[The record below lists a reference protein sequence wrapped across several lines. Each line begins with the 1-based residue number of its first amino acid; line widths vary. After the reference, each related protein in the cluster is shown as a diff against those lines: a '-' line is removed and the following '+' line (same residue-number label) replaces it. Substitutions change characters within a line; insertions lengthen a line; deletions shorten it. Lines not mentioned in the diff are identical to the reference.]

1 LLHQIVMKKYLVF
14 LPLLVCISASAQIPD
29 SIYSD
34 RIKSVQ
40 LHVYGNQLLY
50 PVIRLNSNDRL
61 ELHFDDLDAN
71 VKSYYYTYQLC
82 NVDWTPVIMS
92 QFDFIRGFSSQR
104 LSTYRLSS
112 IAFTRYT
119 HYTAVLP
126 DGNSVPTRSGNYI
139 LKVYRDADTSKLIFT
154 KRMLVVDEKST
165 IPAEI
170 QQPYNGQIFR
180 SHQKVHFKVNLNER
194 VNVANH
200 LQQIKVVI
208 LQNNRWD
215 NAVID
220 LRPTFFS
227 RNSLEYNTEN
237 DAVFPAGKEWRWLD
251 LRSFRL
257 QSDRVANAKYGKT
270 STEVFLKPDLPRAA
284 QLFNFFGDYNGNY
297 TIQTTENVNPYWQSD
312 YATVHFSF
320 MPSGIAPMNDK
331 DIYLF
336 GALTNYSFN
345 EEAKLKFNEEK
356 GAYET
361 SLFLKNGYYDYCYVT
376 IDRNSPKRQ
385 ASFEFTE
392 GNYWESENTYTILV
406 YYRPLG
412 GRADELIG
420 FTKVNSLTGR

>member
-1 LLHQIVMKKYLVF
+1 MRNPLIFSLILLSL
-14 LPLLVCISASAQIPD
+14 SGTAQIPD
-29 SIYSD
+29 AIYSD

-50 PVIRLNSNDRL
+50 PIIRLNSNDRL

-71 VKSYYYTYQLC
+71 VKSYYYAYQLC
-82 NVDWTPVIMS
+82 NADWTPAILS

-104 LSTYRLSS
+104 LTTYRLSS

-126 DGNSVPTRSGNYI
+126 DANCIPTRSGNYI
-139 LKVYRDADTSKLIFT
+139 LKVFRDADTSKLLFT
-154 KRMLVVDEKST
+154 KRMLVVEDRAS

-180 SHQKVHFKVNLNER
+180 SHQKIQFKVNLNET

-215 NAVID
+215 NAVFD

-251 LRSFRL
+251 LRSLRL
-257 QSDRVANAKYGKT
+257 QSDRVANAKYNKT
-270 STEVFLKPDLPRAA
+270 STDIFLKPDLSRSS
-284 QLFNFFGDYNGNY
+284 QQFSFFGDYDGIY
-297 TIQTTENVNPYWQSD
+297 TIQTSESVNPYWQGD
-312 YATVHFSF
+312 YATVNFTYV
-320 MPSGIAPMNDK
+320 PAGNAPMGDK
-331 DIYLF
+331 DIYVF
-336 GALTNYSFN
+336 GALTNYSFDEN
-345 EEAKLKFNEEK
+345 ARLKFNEEK
-356 GAYET
+356 GVFET
-361 SLFLKNGYYDYCYVT
+361 NLLLKQGYYDYCYVT
-376 IDRNSPKRQ
+376 IDRNSSKRK
-385 ASFEFTE
+385 ASFEYTE
-392 GNYWESENTYTILV
+392 GNYWETENMYTILV

-420 FTKVNSLTGR
+420 ITKVNSLTGRR

>member
-1 LLHQIVMKKYLVF
+1 MLHQIFMKKYLVF
-14 LPLLVCISASAQIPD
+14 LLLLVCLSATAQIPD
-29 SIYSD
+29 AIYSD

-104 LSTYRLSS
+104 LTTYRLSS
-112 IAFTRYT
+112 LAFTRYT
-119 HYTAVLP
+119 HYSAILP
-126 DGNSVPTRSGNYI
+126 DANSVPTRSGNYI

-154 KRMLVVDEKST
+154 KRMLVVDEKSV

-170 QQPYNGQIFR
+170 QQPFNGQIFR
-180 SHQKVHFKVNLNER
+180 SHQKIHFKVNLNER

-200 LQQIKVVI
+200 LQQIKVVL

-215 NAVID
+215 NAAID

-257 QSDRVANAKYGKT
+257 QSDRVANAKYSKT
-270 STEVFLKPDLPRAA
+270 STEIFLKPDLPRAA
-284 QLFNFFGDYNGNY
+284 QQFSFFGDYNGNY
-297 TIQTTENVNPYWQSD
+297 TIQTTEIANPYWQSD
-312 YATVHFSF
+312 YATVNFSF

-336 GALTNYSFN
+336 GALTNYSFD
-345 EEAKLKFNEEK
+345 ETARLKFNEEK
-356 GAYET
+356 GVYET

-420 FTKVNSLTGR
+420 MTKVNSLTGR